1 MSTRSQPSNCLFL
14 PELPDDLPD
23 DTLERHFRGY
33 EGYITSRTR
42 KDRNQKT
49 VGFVEFELIEQAVRC
64 REEMQDQSPFGG
76 LTWHIHYS
84 NNPGR
89 GAAAAPTKRPRDE
102 PMREPVERRDAQRV
116 RTRRCTS
123 SADVRPALADDA
135 GPGGWGGGY
144 GGGHGGGVPPRGG
157 DIAASARCSRRR
169 RPPAAGRLGDGRR

>member
-33 EGYITSRTR
+33 EGYISSRTR
-42 KDRNQKT
+42 KDRYQKT

-89 GAAAAPTKRPRDE
+89 GAAAAPSKRPRDE

-116 RTRRCTS
+116 GLRLGWRGLGAGRG
-123 SADVRPALADDA
+123 ARAAAARPAGAPRPAPRPEGA
-135 GPGGWGGGY
+135 GARE
-144 GGGHGGGVPPRGG
+144 RG
-157 DIAASARCSRRR
+157 RV
-169 RPPAAGRLGDGRR
+169 AAGDARRGDGRRGARLSQEDV

>member
-102 PMREPVERRDAQRV
+102 PSPLV
-116 RTRRCTS
+116 RHL
-123 SADVRPALADDA
+123 P
-135 GPGGWGGGY
+135 
-144 GGGHGGGVPPRGG
+144 VPPCHGQVR
-157 DIAASARCSRRR
+157 ILL
-169 RPPAAGRLGDGRR
+169 PTIITFFLT

>member
-1 MSTRSQPSNCLFL
+1 MRNSFIGALFGAMSTRSQPSNCLFL

-116 RTRRCTS
+116 PHPQMHEQ
-123 SADVRPALADDA
+123 RPMYDQRSPMMQGQG
-135 GPGGWGGGY
+135 GPS
-144 GGGHGGGVPPRGG
+144 R
-157 DIAASARCSRRR
+157 ARWR
-169 RPPAAGRLGDGRR
+169 AE

>member
-64 REEMQDQSPFGG
+64 REEMQDQSLLGADLAHP
-76 LTWHIHYS
+76 LLEQ
-84 NNPGR
+84 PGR
-89 GAAAAPTKRPRDE
+89 AP
-102 PMREPVERRDAQRV
+102 
-116 RTRRCTS
+116 
-123 SADVRPALADDA
+123 L
-135 GPGGWGGGY
+135 
-144 GGGHGGGVPPRGG
+144 PP
-157 DIAASARCSRRR
+157 
-169 RPPAAGRLGDGRR
+169 